1 MPSKAR
7 PVVAGEETRMQLSLQ
22 RERKWL
28 SIHVQLGMGR
38 PSAKQQ
44 LQSTNSNS
52 VPLEEFHLF
61 PDMPPEIRLKVYQ
74 YTMIQQ
80 RRLIELEWGPNLS
93 IPTELGNGSH
103 HWVRVCPRSRQPPA
117 LMHVCHESREE
128 AQKVYQ
134 LRCFDSQMAQHLPNN
149 PELHE
154 HYIWYNPKTD
164 IIFFGEETCVSTYI
178 SVFSPDI
185 EDIPAIAIVNSG
197 KGESCCDHDDYT
209 YGVEGGVD
217 TLQAL
222 HGFDSSE
229 TVHDFRYGGCPGLRE
244 VFVVVKSKLWPYKQ
258 GEIDASMTVRPATN
272 DGLTK
277 GQARFKARLERDIA
291 RVDAEITMPG
301 VGEIIWID
309 DKKPTF
315 KFVSFAKA
323 AWGVDPREPDGMTVS
338 RKDLGKLRRGDWGF
352 MKRTQANTRCEI
364 FVPDEEYPGEDP
376 REIGFWGVRKSIDVA
391 KKAIEERLVGRLIP

>member
-1 MPSKAR
+1 
-7 PVVAGEETRMQLSLQ
+7 
-22 RERKWL
+22 
-28 SIHVQLGMGR
+28 MGR
-38 PSAKQQ
+38 PTAKQQ
-44 LQSTNSNS
+44 FQSTNSNS

-61 PDMPPEIRLKVYQ
+61 PNVPPEIRLKVYQ
-74 YTMIQQ
+74 YAMSQQ

-134 LRCFDSQMAQHLPNN
+134 LRCFDSQIAQRLPNN
-149 PELHE
+149 PEFHE

-178 SVFSPDI
+178 SVFTPDI
-185 EDIPAIAIVNSG
+185 EDIPAIAIVNSS

-244 VFVVVKSKLWPYKQ
+244 VYVVVKSKLWPYKQ

-277 GQARFKARLERDIA
+277 GQARFKASLERDIA

-301 VGEIIWID
+301 VGESVWID

-315 KFVSFAKA
+315 KFVSFAKVP
-323 AWGVDPREPDGMTVS
+323 WGVDPREPDGVTVS
-338 RKDLGKLRRGDWGF
+338 RKDLGKLRRGDWVF

-376 REIGFWGVRKSIDVA
+376 REIGFWGVRKSIDAA
-391 KKAIEERLVGRLIP
+391 KKAIEERLVGKLIP